1 MLRNLLIF
9 IFLLVIAPCSHSDI
23 LVNLYESEV
32 VVSDRDDLTFER
44 AARAGLLKVLVKLS
58 GDSAVFEKS
67 QLDQIFGPAKSLV
80 VRYGYIQEDSGL
92 LRLKITFDKEA
103 VLRKALAAGVP
114 IWTANRSAV
123 MVLVSFQ
130 DNMERKLLNSQE
142 HEMLQKS
149 LDSAFSERGVPVRY
163 PLWDLF
169 DHMDLTVDSIWKV
182 SAEMFSYI
190 SNRYDVNEILVGKLS
205 RLSTGRWIGEWI
217 FKDDEKII
225 SRYFDV
231 LDSEKMFARGADLVA
246 KTMATRFSIKAN
258 VQTEIAT
265 KLSIVGLDSYVD
277 YVNLVLWLE
286 SLEMIEEANLEK
298 IDMFSL
304 QLRLLSRA
312 STTDL
317 AKIINL
323 NSDLIPIQSEDNF
336 GRLIYEWNDRNHHE

>member
-1 MLRNLLIF
+1 
-9 IFLLVIAPCSHSDI
+9 
-23 LVNLYESEV
+23 
-32 VVSDRDDLTFER
+32 
-44 AARAGLLKVLVKLS
+44 
-58 GDSAVFEKS
+58 
-67 QLDQIFGPAKSLV
+67 
-80 VRYGYIQEDSGL
+80 
-92 LRLKITFDKEA
+92 
-103 VLRKALAAGVP
+103 
-114 IWTANRSAV
+114 
-123 MVLVSFQ
+123 
-130 DNMERKLLNSQE
+130 MERKLLNSQE

-169 DHMDLTVDSIWKV
+169 DHMDLTVDSIWEV
-182 SAEMFSYI
+182 RAEIFSYI
-190 SNRYDVNEILVGKLS
+190 SNRYDVSEILVGKLS

-231 LDSEKMFARGADLVA
+231 LDSGKMFARGADLVA
-246 KTMATRFSIKAN
+246 KTMATKFSIKAN

-265 KLSIVGLDSYVD
+265 KLSIVGLHSYVD

-323 NSDLIPIQSEDNF
+323 NSDLIPIQSDDNF